1 MSPDGLIDTGV
12 IYQDGTLLGY
22 NFYFIIK
29 DKFVFELR
37 HQNNTI
43 ELIKDA
49 KYLISDEFSVPLK
62 KVNLAFAV
70 NYKNYFINIKV
81 RYVKLINQ

>member
-12 IYQDGTLLGY
+12 IYQDGTLFGY

-29 DKFVFELR
+29 GKFMFELR

-43 ELIKDA
+43 EFIKDA
-49 KYLISDEFSVPLK
+49 KYLLSDEFSVPLK
-62 KVNLAFAV
+62 KVNLAFGV

-81 RYVKLINQ
+81 RYFKLVND

>member
-12 IYQDGTLLGY
+12 IYQDGTLFGY

-29 DKFVFELR
+29 DKFMFELR

-43 ELIKDA
+43 EFIKDA
-49 KYLISDEFSVPLK
+49 KYLLSDEFSVPLK
-62 KVNLAFAV
+62 KVNLAFGV

-81 RYVKLINQ
+81 RYFKLVND